1 MDYENVAFEDVGN
14 DRCLT
19 LLGDGGQEIGVD
31 FGLVTEF
38 HSAQERFI
46 GGRDGVKW
54 LGKRENEILR
64 SNAVVVEGSEL
75 GNGRVKIEI
84 RSKTN
89 VQSKERLAEMV
100 GLMEEVVRDLGK
112 EGRGKRGAED

>member
-1 MDYENVAFEDVGN
+1 
-14 DRCLT
+14 
-19 LLGDGGQEIGVD
+19 
-31 FGLVTEF
+31 
-38 HSAQERFI
+38 
-46 GGRDGVKW
+46 
-54 LGKRENEILR
+54 
-64 SNAVVVEGSEL
+64 L